1 MTRVMFI
8 VFIILLLLGI
18 PIAFVIGISSLVYI
32 LREGMPLVLLAQ
44 RFYVSVTNY
53 LILSVP
59 MFILAGKLM
68 NESGITRRLVDF
80 FNMILGHIRGGLA
93 YITIVASLFF
103 AGITGAGAADAAAI
117 GAIMIPAMKKEGYSA
132 EYSGAVTA
140 VASIIGPTI
149 PPSIAMVIY
158 GASAGVSIAKLFL
171 GGIIPGILIGIAQLI
186 VAYVYSKK
194 HDVPVK
200 ARNIS
205 FAGITRGLKDAILAL
220 LMPVILLGG
229 ILSGIFT
236 PTEAA
241 GVSVL
246 YAVVVG
252 FFVFRELNLKKLFHS
267 LYETALVTATILFIL
282 AFAHLFGWILSAE
295 DVPDKVAQVFIHI
308 TNNRFLLLLLINIL
322 FLIVGTFME
331 TLASV
336 ILLTPVLLPLAQ
348 SIGLD
353 PVHFGVMMVVA
364 LNIGLVTPPLGVCLF
379 VSAPIAGV
387 SVERLVLSCLP
398 FIFASIVVL
407 LLITYIPS
415 LVMFIPNLVVK

>member
-1 MTRVMFI
+1 MVG
-8 VFIILLLLGI
+8 IIFVLLLLVGI
-18 PIAFVIGISSLVYI
+18 PIAFVIGISSLSY
-32 LREGMPLVLLAQ
+32 LFTKDMPLVLLAQ

-68 NESGITRRLVDF
+68 NDAGITRRLVDF
-80 FNMILGHIRGGLA
+80 FNVILGHIRGGLA
-93 YITIVASLFF
+93 YITIVASIFF

-117 GAIMIPAMKKEGYSA
+117 GSIMIPAMKKQGYSA

-149 PPSIAMVIY
+149 PPSIAMVVY

-171 GGIIPGILIGIAQLI
+171 GGIIPGLLIGFAQLI
-186 VAYVYSKK
+186 VAYIYAKK
-194 HDVPVK
+194 HNVPV
-200 ARNIS
+200 RERTLSVTTVI
-205 FAGITRGLKDAILAL
+205 RGLKDAILAL
-220 LMPVILLGG
+220 LMPVILMGG
-229 ILSGIFT
+229 ILTGVFT

-252 FFVFRELNLKKLFHS
+252 FLVFRELTLQKLLNA

-295 DVPDKVAQVFIHI
+295 NVPTHVAEFFIHI
-308 TNNRFLLLLLINIL
+308 TENRILLLLLLNIL

-348 SIGLD
+348 SIGID
-353 PVHFGVMMVVA
+353 PVHFGVIMVVN

-379 VSAPIAGV
+379 VAAPIAEV
-387 SVERLVLSCLP
+387 SIENLVKSCVP
-398 FIFASIVVL
+398 FILASIVVL
-407 LLITYIPS
+407 LIITYIPS
-415 LVMFIPNLVVK
+415 LVLFIPNLLMR